1 MTGEPMPP
9 WGVAASVGWRTCPAL
24 SPACNHW
31 RPMALSR
38 GMWAKS
44 PSWLRS
50 SQQARLSP
58 SRPHGGE
65 ACWASALTHCSRAA
79 AGARWRRNPEAFG
92 SAHVSALGSR
102 AGTSR
107 ACLARSR
114 LVGSPNPLRLPVD
127 VATSTR
133 RQGCG
138 RSPRCRSV
146 PMAVACCAG
155 VRQGTRSTPRGRCP
169 GVAVPRRTAKA
180 LALHAWVSRC
190 CQAPPF
196 PPLPACIAFTR
207 RSCSRRT
214 VWWTRRQSLAGQSRT
229 SWEAAPAGVATAVSC
244 FASWT
249 GWSDARVMQDQTAVG
264 PLSRG
269 GRCRAEGHPSPVDS
283 RPPCAGAVRLDP
295 QPSRH
300 PVRSAFPG
308 RRATG

>member
-1 MTGEPMPP
+1 
-9 WGVAASVGWRTCPAL
+9 
-24 SPACNHW
+24 
-31 RPMALSR
+31 
-38 GMWAKS
+38 
-44 PSWLRS
+44 
-50 SQQARLSP
+50 
-58 SRPHGGE
+58 
-65 ACWASALTHCSRAA
+65 
-79 AGARWRRNPEAFG
+79 
-92 SAHVSALGSR
+92 
-102 AGTSR
+102 
-107 ACLARSR
+107 
-114 LVGSPNPLRLPVD
+114 
-127 VATSTR
+127 
-133 RQGCG
+133 
-138 RSPRCRSV
+138 
-146 PMAVACCAG
+146 MAVACCAG

-169 GVAVPRRTAKA
+169 WVAVPRRTAKA

-196 PPLPACIAFTR
+196 PPLAACIAFTR

-229 SWEAAPAGVATAVSC
+229 SWEAAPARVATAVSC

-269 GRCRAEGHPSPVDS
+269 GRCRAESHPSPVDS